1 MKNYLFAL
9 TAMLLMLA
17 CQSQRKPLGLTE
29 EEHDYMLKKAKES
42 LVFVEGGTFT
52 MGDVGKTYPSGYN
65 RPFFDDPSSFPLHE
79 VTLDSYYMQK
89 YEITYGEFDLFTKAV
104 GIDSIYSQFIGLNFR
119 GPDGTATG
127 MNWYEAQEYCE
138 WLGDLVGV
146 PMSLP
151 TDAQW
156 EYAARSRGQAVANAT
171 DDGTIDGGRNYY
183 GKGVDIPKR
192 ETPSGYFPPNPL
204 GLYDMS
210 GGVGEWIFDYWYP
223 FTEDPVTNPTCT
235 DSTYHSNRITRGF
248 PGPSGSIY
256 PRTDNRK
263 PTNRGSG
270 VGMRC
275 VANVTK
281 DTIR

>member
-1 MKNYLFAL
+1 V
-9 TAMLLMLA
+9 
-17 CQSQRKPLGLTE
+17 
-29 EEHDYMLKKAKES
+29 KKAKES

-65 RPFFDDPSSFPLHE
+65 KPFFDDPSSFPLHE

-104 GIDSIYSQFIGLNFR
+104 GIDSIHRQFIGSTRIRQPNC
-119 GPDGTATG
+119 AAKG
-127 MNWYEAQEYCE
+127 MNWYEAQEYCQ

-171 DDGTIDGGRNYY
+171 DDGTIEYGRNIGDEPTGSY
-183 GKGVDIPKR
+183 
-192 ETPSGYFPPNPL
+192 PPNPL
-204 GLYDMS
+204 GIYDMTD
-210 GGVGEWIFDYWYP
+210 GVGEWIFDYWYP
-223 FTEDPVTNPTCT
+223 FTKEPVTNPTCT